1 MTSCLNIERQWYKNC
16 GRRRKRWV
24 HLSYSCSRLSC
35 LSKSVGTASWTAPK
49 GTSYI
54 TWNFIGKTGGL
65 IRVVANSG
73 GLTGLAP
80 YNWIKLTV
88 HCIIPLLCPAL
99 CLCFFLGYL
108 VHAFSSSSL
117 FIGGETQCSNEYWG
131 VFTAN
136 DIIDFCLFVTVLKNR
151 SIRSN

>member
-24 HLSYSCSRLSC
+24 HLSYRCSRLSC

-73 GLTGLAP
+73 SLTGLAP
-80 YNWIKLTV
+80 LNKAHGPLHHTTALSGSLLVFLPRLPGPRFFQQFSLYWRWNSMFEWVLGSFHSKWHNRLLSLR
-88 HCIIPLLCPAL
+88 HCTQESLHPL
-99 CLCFFLGYL
+99 
-108 VHAFSSSSL
+108 
-117 FIGGETQCSNEYWG
+117 
-131 VFTAN
+131 
-136 DIIDFCLFVTVLKNR
+136 
-151 SIRSN
+151 